1 MNITKIISIVFF
13 LVFAFQLD
21 LQAMQTEKNQRPNIL
36 ICMADDAS
44 YPYFGA
50 NGCSWIKTPGFDR
63 VAHEGIR
70 FTHAYTPNAKCS
82 PSRACFLTGRNP
94 WQLEEAANHIPYFPP
109 QFMTYPESLSQH
121 GYFVG
126 MTQKGWAPG
135 FAKDKDGNNR
145 QMAGTP
151 FNKRTL
157 KPPTTGISTNDYAGN
172 FEDFLNAKPK
182 DQPWCFWYGS
192 IEPHRRYEQGT
203 GISLG
208 KKSTQNIDRVPE
220 FWSDNETVRGDLL
233 DYAFEVEYFD
243 KQIVLMLKNLEKRGE
258 LDNTIVIVTADNGMP
273 FPRSKGQ
280 SYEISCH
287 LPFAVMW
294 KNGIKNPGRVV
305 DDYISFIDVTPT
317 LLELANVSQKESGL
331 QPITGKSL
339 VPIFSSP
346 KNGIV
351 DMLRNYVLLGRERND
366 VGRPNDEGYPI
377 RALVKEGFLYLY
389 NFEPERWPGG
399 NPETGYM
406 DADGSPTKTEVLN
419 TRKIGG
425 EKKYWDLSFAKRPQE
440 ELYDLQNDPDC
451 INNLSKDSQHQECLK
466 TLKEELFTQLKK
478 QQDPRVFGN
487 GKIFDEYIHASG
499 NRNYYDRF
507 LKGENVKAGWVTP
520 TDIETD
526 IGKEE
531 IVK

>member
-1 MNITKIISIVFF
+1 MSITKIISTTFF
-13 LVFAFQLD
+13 LVFAFQFNI
-21 LQAMQTEKNQRPNIL
+21 QAAQTENQQRPNIL

-63 VAHEGIR
+63 VAKEGIR
-70 FTHAYTPNAKCS
+70 FTHVYTPNAKCS

-109 QFMTYPESLSQH
+109 KFVTYPESLSQH

-126 MTQKGWAPG
+126 VTQKGWAPG
-135 FAKDKDGNNR
+135 VALDKDGKKR
-145 QMAGTP
+145 QMTGVP
-151 FNKRTL
+151 FDERTTN
-157 KPPTTGISTNDYAGN
+157 PPTKGISKNNYAEN
-172 FEDFLNAKPK
+172 FNDFLNAKPK

-192 IEPHRRYEQGT
+192 VEPHRSYEQGT
-203 GISLG
+203 GASIG
-208 KKSTQNIDRVPE
+208 KKSINDIDRVPE
-220 FWSDNETVRGDLL
+220 FLPDNETVRGDLL
-233 DYAFEVEYFD
+233 DFALEVEYFD
-243 KQIVLMLKNLEKRGE
+243 KHVLQMIENLEKRGE
-258 LDNTIVIVTADNGMP
+258 LNNTIIIVTADNGMP

-317 LLELANVSQKESGL
+317 LLEAAQVSQKDSGL
-331 QPITGKSL
+331 QPTTGKSL
-339 VPIFSSP
+339 IPIFASP

-351 DMLRNYVLLGRERND
+351 DPLRNYVLLGRERND
-366 VGRPNDEGYPI
+366 VGRPHDEGYPI
-377 RALVKEGFLYLY
+377 RAIVKDEFLYLH

-406 DADGSPTKTEVLN
+406 DADGGPSKTEVLN
-419 TRKIGG
+419 EKRTNK
-425 EKKYWDLSFAKRPQE
+425 EKKYWELSFAKRPQE
-440 ELYDLQNDPDC
+440 ELYDLRNDPDC
-451 INNLSKDSQHQECLK
+451 LHNLSTDLKYQERIK
-466 TLKEELFTQLKK
+466 NLKEELFTQLKN
-478 QQDPRVFGN
+478 QEDPRIFGN
-487 GKIFDEYIHASG
+487 GKIFDNYIHASG

-507 LKGENVKAGWVTP
+507 FKGENVKAGWIAP
-520 TDIETD
+520 TDIE
-526 IGKEE
+526 KEW
-531 IVK
+531 